1 VGAQARALLPDLAG
15 DLDRAG
21 EWNRYTISAV
31 IDPQA
36 RTLAGRERIEYTNRD
51 SVALERLYF
60 HLYPNLRDFSG
71 SLAVSALTVDG
82 QPRDVT
88 YERARYL
95 LRVDLPQP
103 LAPGATSTV
112 AFDFSTKV
120 PLNASADFYGA
131 FNKENG
137 VLALAS
143 SYPIAAIVRGGA
155 WDIDIPDG
163 RGDFVNSET
172 ALYDVTLSAPADW
185 SLVTTGVV
193 VDGRLDAGQQTAR
206 IVSGP
211 QRDFTISATQLQSV
225 SANVDGTTIN
235 SYYRAEHAQSGQV
248 ALQAASDA
256 LRIFNTR
263 YGRYPLAELDVIE
276 MAART
281 FLGVEYPGL
290 IMIEQ
295 RLYEDGS
302 GLAVTVAHEVAHQWW
317 YSQVGNN
324 VQTESWIDEALASY
338 SQIVYQENLNGP
350 DAAERELEGF
360 RERYRQALDSGRDA
374 PVDQPNTAFRGNYVL
389 IVYGKAVLFF
399 QALRKQIGEEAFDRF
414 LHAHY
419 SQHRYGY
426 ISGTD
431 VLADAEGACSCDL
444 HPLYMDWI
452 TRVAAVEIP

>member
-1 VGAQARALLPDLAG
+1 
-15 DLDRAG
+15 
-21 EWNRYTISAV
+21 
-31 IDPQA
+31 
-36 RTLAGRERIEYTNRD
+36 
-51 SVALERLYF
+51 
-60 HLYPNLRDFSG
+60 
-71 SLAVSALTVDG
+71 VDG
-82 QPRDVT
+82 QPRDVA
-88 YERARYL
+88 YERQRYL

-103 LAPGATSTV
+103 LAPGTTSTV
-112 AFDFSTKV
+112 AFDFRTAA
-120 PLNASADFYGA
+120 PQNASADYYGA

-137 VLALAS
+137 VLGLAS

-155 WDIDIPDG
+155 WDIGLPDG

-172 ALYDVTLSAPADW
+172 ALYDVALTAPADW
-185 SLVTTGVV
+185 SLVTTGVLL
-193 VDGRLDAGQQTAR
+193 DGRLDAGQQTVR

-211 QRDFTISATQLQSV
+211 QRDFMITATQLQV
-225 SANVDGTTIN
+225 ASAAVDGTTIN
-235 SYYRAEHAQSGQV
+235 SYYRAEHAQSGQL
-248 ALQAASDA
+248 ALQAAADS

-295 RLYEDGS
+295 RLYEDGN
-302 GLAVTVAHEVAHQWW
+302 GLAITTAHEVAHQWW

-324 VQTESWIDEALASY
+324 VQTEAWIDEALASY
-338 SQIVYQENLNGP
+338 SQIVYQESVGGP

-360 RERYRQALDSGRDA
+360 RQRYRQALADGRDA
-374 PVDQPNTAFRGNYVL
+374 PVDQPNTAFRGNYVS

-399 QALRKQIGEEAFDRF
+399 QAMRKQIGEEAFDRF

-426 ISGTD
+426 ITGTD
-431 VLADAEGACSCDL
+431 VLADAEGACSCELDG
-444 HPLYMDWI
+444 LYADWI
-452 TRVAAVEIP
+452 TRVAAVEVP